1 MHPEADEPTDDVAG
15 SGLQREPTRRN
26 IAVPAS
32 WLADFA
38 GTRED
43 HDLDETVRA
52 LRRRE
57 RLAEDA
63 DLVAWL
69 RRYNFTGRDYDLFA
83 TELARYGYAVMVA
96 WIRQGA
102 IFGKCRERGAG
113 LPEPPLGALSRPD
126 VAEELANET
135 VAKALRSFR
144 DTVLIPGRWNADRGA
159 SLKTFFIGQC
169 LIRFPNI
176 YRAWLNN
183 EVHHDVLV
191 DELTLFDRPA
201 SGGPPADPA
210 QLAVLRQEVDV
221 LLTGAP
227 PRTRT
232 MLTLI
237 LAGYTQADV
246 ASLLGL
252 TENAVQKAL
261 SYYRTRLTGPQP
273 AHIRRGA

>member
-1 MHPEADEPTDDVAG
+1 MHPEADEPTDDAAG
-15 SGLQREPTRRN
+15 SGLQRELTRCDVS
-26 IAVPAS
+26 VPAS
-32 WLADFA
+32 WLTDFA
-38 GTRED
+38 GTPED

-63 DLVAWL
+63 ELVDWL
-69 RRYNFTGRDYDLFA
+69 RRSHFTGRDYDLFA
-83 TELARYGYAVMVA
+83 TELARYGYAVTVA

-144 DTVLIPGRWNADRGA
+144 DTVLIPGRWNPARGA

-176 YRAWLNN
+176 YRAWLKD
-183 EVHHDVLV
+183 EIHTDLLV
-191 DELTLFDRPA
+191 DELTVFDRPA
-201 SGGPPADPA
+201 SSGSPTDPA
-210 QLAVLRQEVDV
+210 LLAVLRQEVDV
-221 LLTGAP
+221 LLADAS
-227 PRTRT
+227 PRVRT
-232 MLTLI
+232 MLTLL

-246 ASLLGL
+246 ANLLGL

-261 SYYRTRLTGPQP
+261 AYYRTRLTGRQP
-273 AHIRRGA
+273 AQTRRGA